1 MKTTHQNIVL
11 IETWLKETDK
21 EISLKDEFVRE
32 VYQEVLENSFKI
44 KDSESLKTR
53 NRAYKLQYDYVR
65 RDLLKIK
72 YKRNN
77 NSSTGIKE
85 GFVYAIG
92 NPAWKE
98 FIKIGSA
105 IDVIDRLKSYQT
117 SSPFRDYYLIDY
129 YFSHNRLLEESNLH
143 KTFEER
149 NSEWCKVSEEDIKC
163 KFKILK
169 EENSVKVLQEKL
181 IEQKKTLFEIHL
193 KETNINKHKV
203 DYSRFS
209 TI

>member
-1 MKTTHQNIVL
+1 MKTTHQNIIL
-11 IETWLKETDK
+11 IENWLARTGKV
-21 EISLKDEFVRE
+21 ISLEDDFVRE
-32 VYQEVLENSFKI
+32 TYQEVLENLFKI
-44 KDSESLKTR
+44 KDSESIKTR
-53 NRAYKLQYDYVR
+53 KRAYKLQYDYVR

-72 YKRNN
+72 YKKNN

-98 FIKIGSA
+98 FVKIGSA
-105 IDVIDRLKSYQT
+105 IDVFDRLKSYQT

-129 YFSHNRLLEESNLH
+129 YFSHNRLVEESNLH

-149 NSEWCKVSEEDIKC
+149 NSEWCKVSDQEVKE

-169 EENSVKVLQEKL
+169 EENSIQVLQEKL

-193 KETNINKHKV
+193 KETKINKHKV

-209 TI
+209 TV